1 MGVAKKCGKQEK
13 RSKASRLKKQS
24 VNSRVKRNLV
34 KKPSKRTSIF
44 KFLLNIIISL
54 AINQILENPIQV
66 ILFWVGEFVKM
77 VISFW

>member
-1 MGVAKKCGKQEK
+1 MSKKK

-54 AINQILENPIQV
+54 VIKQILENPIQV
-66 ILFWVGEFVKM
+66 ILFWIGKTLKLAF
-77 VISFW
+77 SL